1 MTTTIITD
9 TAEITSRLSMP
20 HQPNALERNPN
31 KLALTEIVNFERTIK
46 ANNER
51 VWENVL
57 DWEHLAWLHDT
68 SFDYNELDAAGDW
81 GWRVW
86 SDRAHQNHI
95 ELCIN
100 LKQSTYVARS
110 YLAGEQISEIW
121 TTIMGSDT
129 ETSITVSISA
139 PNVDIKKLPKL
150 NAIYLKLYTKLWDED
165 EQMMMRRQTK
175 LDDRS
180 HGPASIN
187 LGAFDALNKRQ
198 IIKLGRH
205 EWLIRKN
212 DDGINVYAANCPHL
226 LGPLDEGERTNN
238 QVVCPWHGYRFDIAS
253 GKCIFPQHAKCH
265 LPKPP
270 VVKVTDGIVSLSLT
284 G

>member
-1 MTTTIITD
+1 MTTTIIAD
-9 TAEITSRLSMP
+9 TAKITSRISMP
-20 HQPNALERNPN
+20 HQRNALERNPN

-86 SDRAHQNHI
+86 SDRDHQNHI

-100 LKQSTYVARS
+100 LQQSTYVARS

-121 TTIMGSDT
+121 TTIAASNGN
-129 ETSITVSISA
+129 TSITVSINA
-139 PNVDIKKLPKL
+139 PDVDKKKLPKL
-150 NAIYLKLYTKLWDED
+150 SAIYLKLYTKLWDED
-165 EQMMMRRQTK
+165 EQMMIRRQTK

-180 HGPASIN
+180 HGPEHIN
-187 LGAFDALNKRQ
+187 LGAFD
-198 IIKLGRH
+198 
-205 EWLIRKN
+205 
-212 DDGINVYAANCPHL
+212 VYAATCPHL
-226 LGPLDEGERTNN
+226 LGPLDDGKSENN
-238 QVVCPWHGYRFDIAS
+238 QVVCPWHGYRFDISS
-253 GKCIFPQHAKCH
+253 GKCVFPVHAKCH
-265 LPKPP
+265 LPQPP
-270 VVKVTDGIVSLSLT
+270 IVTINDGLVSLSLT
-284 G
+284 S

>member
-1 MTTTIITD
+1 MTKTIIAD
-9 TAEITSRLSMP
+9 TAKITSRISMP
-20 HQPNALERNPN
+20 HQRNALERNPN

-86 SDRAHQNHI
+86 SDRDHQNHI

-100 LKQSTYVARS
+100 LQQSTYVARS

-121 TTIMGSDT
+121 TTIAASNGN
-129 ETSITVSISA
+129 TSITVSINA
-139 PNVDIKKLPKL
+139 PDVDKKKLPKL
-150 NAIYLKLYTKLWDED
+150 SAIYLKLYTKLWDED
-165 EQMMMRRQTK
+165 EQMMIRRQSK

-180 HGPASIN
+180 HGPEHIN
-187 LGAFDALNKRQ
+187 LGAFDALDDKQ
-198 IIKLGRH
+198 IVKLGRH
-205 EWLIRKN
+205 EWQIRKRN
-212 DDGINVYAANCPHL
+212 EGIDVYAATCPHL
-226 LGPLDEGERTNN
+226 LGPLDEGKSENN
-238 QVVCPWHGYRFDIAS
+238 QVVCPWHGYRFDISS
-253 GKCIFPQHAKCH
+253 GKCVFPVHAKCH
-265 LPKPP
+265 LPQPP
-270 VVKVTDGIVSLSLT
+270 IVTINDGLVSLSLT
-284 G
+284 S